1 LQEKV
6 EANPEIAP
14 SSGMNRIQVLFIS
27 LTMTVATVGAAEAG
41 FWQQLAPDERRAAGL
56 DQLTP
61 EQQAALDQLA
71 GRYAREGAHRVR
83 EQAKQEARAEVKQ
96 EVKQEVREE
105 VKQEMKAEERRREVA
120 MAGLLVADN
129 ETVIHSRIAGSF
141 NGWSGATVFHLEN
154 GQTWVQSNK
163 SDTMWLPTMDS
174 PMVEIRASKLG
185 GWKLYLLE
193 NGLWLRVRRVD

>member
-1 LQEKV
+1 
-6 EANPEIAP
+6 
-14 SSGMNRIQVLFIS
+14 MNRIQVLFIS
-27 LTMTVATVGAAEAG
+27 LTMTVATAGAAEAG
-41 FWQQLAPDERRAAGL
+41 FWQQLAPEERRAAGL

-71 GRYAREGAHRVR
+71 GRYAREGAHQVR

-96 EVKQEVREE
+96 EVRAE

-120 MAGLLVADN
+120 MAGLLVDDK
-129 ETVIHSRIAGSF
+129 ETIIHSRIAGSF

-193 NGLWLRVRRVD
+193 NGLWLRVRRVN

>member
-1 LQEKV
+1 
-6 EANPEIAP
+6 
-14 SSGMNRIQVLFIS
+14 MNRIQVLFIS

-41 FWQQLAPDERRAAGL
+41 FWQQLAPEERRAAGL

-71 GRYAREGAHRVR
+71 GRYAREGARQVR

-96 EVKQEVREE
+96 EMKAEVKQEVREE
-105 VKQEMKAEERRREVA
+105 AKQEMKAEERRQEVA
-120 MAGLLVADN
+120 TAGLPLEDK
-129 ETVIHSRIAGSF
+129 EMVIHSRIAGQF
-141 NGWSGATVFHLEN
+141 NGWSGATVFRLEN

-163 SDTMWLPTMDS
+163 SDTMWLPTMEN
-174 PMVEIRASKLG
+174 PAVEIRPSKLG

-193 NGLWLRVRRVD
+193 NGLWLRVRRVN